1 MLPAYLGA
9 FALTLAVEVPV
20 YVAVLTALA
29 GLGRA
34 PAALAA
40 VGVNVVTHPA
50 LWWGLR
56 PLAGRPSY
64 PWLLCAAE
72 VAACLVEWGLLVAW
86 TRRPGGTRAGVG
98 VLGAAAVAAN
108 AASLLAGLLLSR

>member
-20 YVAVLTALA
+20 YVVALTALVGTGWA
-29 GLGRA
+29 RA
-34 PAALAA
+34 TVIA

-56 PLAGRPSY
+56 PLAARPAY
-64 PWLLCAAE
+64 PALLAAAE
-72 VAACLVEWGLLVAW
+72 LVVCVVEWALLVVL
-86 TRRPGGTRAGVG
+86 TRRPGRTRADLAL
-98 VLGAAAVAAN
+98 LGAVAVAAN
-108 AASLLAGLLLSR
+108 AASTLAGLLRGG

>member
-20 YVAVLTALA
+20 YVVVLAALT

-56 PLAGRPSY
+56 PFAARPAY
-64 PWLLCAAE
+64 PYLLCAAE
-72 VAACLVEWGLLVAW
+72 AVVCLVEWGLLVAW
-86 TRRPGGTRAGVG
+86 TRRPGGTRAGMA
-98 VLGAAAVAAN
+98 VLGLAVVAAN
-108 AASLLAGLLLSR
+108 AASTLAGLLLSG